1 MTRHFAT
8 YGAGN
13 IDKFINDMQKYSI
26 GMDEWLHRMGSVH
39 ETKENYPPYNLL
51 KETEI
56 RFRLEVALAGFK
68 EKDISVYTENNKL
81 FVEGKKGET
90 TEGDYVHRGLAKRDF
105 TRVWTIADDVAIDDV
120 TYEDGILTVI
130 LERVIPD
137 HQKKKI
143 YM

>member
-1 MTRHFAT
+1 M
-8 YGAGN
+8 
-13 IDKFINDMQKYSI
+13 
-26 GMDEWLHRMGSVH
+26 
-39 ETKENYPPYNLL
+39 
-51 KETEI
+51 
-56 RFRLEVALAGFK
+56 EVALAGFK